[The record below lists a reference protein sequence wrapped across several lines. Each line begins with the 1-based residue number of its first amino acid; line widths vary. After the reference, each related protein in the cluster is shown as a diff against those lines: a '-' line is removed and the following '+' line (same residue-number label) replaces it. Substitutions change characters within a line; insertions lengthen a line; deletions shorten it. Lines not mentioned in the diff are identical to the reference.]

1 MIIKGLLHA
10 DRKRKVERKEM
21 TRAFWTAAD
30 KIWRMS
36 KTSRF
41 PGTTNTFIAFN
52 SGMNSTQ
59 DLSRAFGNL
68 IDLEGY
74 N

>member
-41 PGTTNTFIAFN
+41 RERQTR
-52 SGMNSTQ
+52 S
-59 DLSRAFGNL
+59 SRSIRG
-68 IDLEGY
+68 
-74 N
+74 